1 MVDIYDS
8 GLVFWLILLF
18 ICVLLLGLFCR
29 PLARR
34 RRWLSAGQRQLYALI
49 SPFIL
54 LEEYLFSTRME
65 KEPSVLERSQE
76 SPPKPILDPESQQD
90 ALEEI
95 EKVERVY
102 RKIDLRIIPGKT
114 QHSIHIPDE
123 KTPRYSDD
131 LSCSIL
137 DPVLSLLCH
146 PLQCRS
152 CPDNEREATSH
163 ARRRAQFEATPSID
177 WSLALLRLLCY
188 F

>member
-29 PLARR
+29 PLGRR
-34 RRWLSAGQRQLYALI
+34 RLWLAAGRRQSYALI
-49 SPFIL
+49 SPLIL
-54 LEEYLFSTRME
+54 LEEYLFSTKME
-65 KEPSVLERSQE
+65 KEPAVLERSQE
-76 SPPKPILDPESQQD
+76 SPPKPIVDPESQQD
-90 ALEEI
+90 TLEEI

-114 QHSIHIPDE
+114 QHSISIPYG
-123 KTPRYSDD
+123 KSPKYSNN

-137 DPVLSLLCH
+137 DPVLSVLCH

-152 CPDNEREATSH
+152 CPDNEREATSY
-163 ARRRAQFEATPSID
+163 ARRRAQSAAAPSVN

-188 F
+188 L